1 MTTLQMDTSTRV
13 VQSTVSRCLQQFTRA
28 LNQRA
33 DQIIKFPPSKRD
45 VRDTI
50 SDFRNIAGKVFCGF
64 DIHIEE

>member
-13 VQSTVSRCLQQFTRA
+13 AQSAVLRCLQQLTRA

-33 DQIIKFPPSKRD
+33 DQIIKFLMSERD

-50 SDFRNIAGKVFCGF
+50 SDFRNIAGKVFRGF

>member
-13 VQSTVSRCLQQFTRA
+13 AQSTVLRCLRKFTRA

-33 DQIIKFPPSKRD
+33 DQIIKFPTSERD

-50 SDFRNIAGKVFCGF
+50 SDFRNIAGKVFRGF

>member
-1 MTTLQMDTSTRV
+1 MTTLQTDTSTRV
-13 VQSTVSRCLQQFTRA
+13 AQSTVSRCLRQFTRA

-33 DQIIKFPPSKRD
+33 DQIIKFPMSERD

-50 SDFRNIAGKVFCGF
+50 LDFRNIAGKVFHGF